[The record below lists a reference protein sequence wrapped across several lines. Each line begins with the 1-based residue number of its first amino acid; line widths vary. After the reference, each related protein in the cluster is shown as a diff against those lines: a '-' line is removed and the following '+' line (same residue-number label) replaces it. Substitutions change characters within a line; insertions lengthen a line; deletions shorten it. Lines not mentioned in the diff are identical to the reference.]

1 MKKILLISLCII
13 ISSGVFAKGKIADSD
28 SDDKL
33 CEKVG
38 LIAYYIMYS
47 RQNDDDLSKTLKD
60 YDVNRKDSTKF
71 SKIEKEL
78 ILLAYEQ
85 PKYETHELK
94 KSKSKQFE
102 NTAMIN
108 CIRTL
113 QKVK

>member
-1 MKKILLISLCII
+1 MIKILIIWLCLITTSN
-13 ISSGVFAKGKIADSD
+13 VFAKDKIADSD

-60 YDVNRKDSTKF
+60 YDVYRKDSTRF
-71 SKIEKEL
+71 SMIEKEL

-85 PKYETHELK
+85 PKSETYELK

-102 NTAMIN
+102 NNAMLS